1 MVGKDYPHPEGLEY
15 VRRKWKDALRNP
27 ENCQLL
33 KNTSPETAI
42 ENEQIIRKAV
52 GRGRYVSTIV
62 LCCKEMGFRL
72 IHSDFL
78 YLLIIFR
85 SLERWKAL
93 YS

>member
-33 KNTSPETAI
+33 NNTSPEAVN

-52 GRGRYVSTIV
+52 GRGRYVSTYCTLLQRWV
-62 LCCKEMGFRL
+62 FDLCILTSHSYYLSIGFRL
-72 IHSDFL
+72 
-78 YLLIIFR
+78 
-85 SLERWKAL
+85 
-93 YS
+93 

>member
-33 KNTSPETAI
+33 NNTSPETVN

-52 GRGRYVSTIV
+52 GRGRYVSTHFTLLRRWV
-62 LCCKEMGFRL
+62 FDLCILTSHSYYSSIGFRL
-72 IHSDFL
+72 
-78 YLLIIFR
+78 
-85 SLERWKAL
+85 
-93 YS
+93 